1 MAAAAPI
8 QVLNL
13 ALALEVE
20 QLPIAGTLRHDSAEP
35 QRFDGWLELIA
46 AIEST
51 LEAARSDLRPT
62 PPGGRP

>member
-13 ALALEVE
+13 ALDLEVE
-20 QLPIAGTLRHDSAEP
+20 QLPIAGTLRQDNAAP

-46 AIEST
+46 AIELR
-51 LEAARSDLRPT
+51 LEAARNDL
-62 PPGGRP
+62 

>member
-1 MAAAAPI
+1 MAAPVPI

-13 ALALEVE
+13 VLNLEVE
-20 QLPIAGTLRHDSAEP
+20 QLPIAGTLRQDTAAP

-46 AIEST
+46 AIELR
-51 LEAARSDLRPT
+51 LEAARSDPRPT